1 MSNHCFAPPILIV
14 LDKCYLFFTTY
25 FYSIGLQLAPKK
37 THWTTIHNFC
47 KISTSKMLEKYFH
60 IFKMSTKIS
69 FIAKSVFQGTSCT
82 FMQKM
87 FKSRSVV
94 VLKAILV

>member
-1 MSNHCFAPPILIV
+1 MSNHCFAPPILIF

-69 FIAKSVFQGTSCT
+69 FIAKSVFQGTSCSHT
-82 FMQKM
+82 P
-87 FKSRSVV
+87 
-94 VLKAILV
+94 